1 MKPSLFYSQV
11 QVLKQQ
17 TQRVLS
23 GTWLPEVS
31 CVTLGQNTRLVSQSL
46 ISHLKEMLTEV
57 ARVPPNRIATG
68 IKRVLCK
75 MLQPRTQQVG
85 SFLHAGCCASYF

>member
-31 CVTLGQNTRLVSQSL
+31 CVTLGQITRLVSQSL
-46 ISHLKEMLTEV
+46 IFSSERDADGGGKS
-57 ARVPPNRIATG
+57 A
-68 IKRVLCK
+68 C
-75 MLQPRTQQVG
+75 
-85 SFLHAGCCASYF
+85 

>member
-11 QVLKQQ
+11 QVLNNKL
-17 TQRVLS
+17 QRVLS
-23 GTWLPEVS
+23 DLAARGELCNS
-31 CVTLGQNTRLVSQSL
+31 GKSL
-46 ISHLKEMLTEV
+46 DSSLRASFSHLKEMLTEV
-57 ARVPPNRIATG
+57 ARVPANRIATG

>member
-23 GTWLPEVS
+23 GTQLPEVS
-31 CVTLGQNTRLVSQSL
+31 CVTLGQITRLASQSL
-46 ISHLKEMLTEV
+46 IFSSE
-57 ARVPPNRIATG
+57 R
-68 IKRVLCK
+68 C
-75 MLQPRTQQVG
+75 
-85 SFLHAGCCASYF
+85 